1 MTADDHNLEREAR
14 ERGRYLERTS
24 DLTEREAHTD
34 SDGEPPSASV
44 IKSDRSPLL
53 PTSHASGGGYKNEIA
68 LKPTCQN
75 SRIRQQ
81 CYSAHRMKAHESGRT
96 VLPCTLCPP
105 QWHKTGTN
113 LCHVSTL
120 RNVGFYTNP
129 APRGDSDNV
138 IDTQNRVSGVTSPER
153 RLTSTP
159 LRGVPIATTTGRPV
173 ASTGAIHPQ
182 VLTLWYLA
190 LVLTLHLSRWFE
202 RNIQFTEPSHESRYR
217 KRLYAP

>member
-24 DLTEREAHTD
+24 DLTERESHTD
-34 SDGEPPSASV
+34 SDGEPPSESV

-53 PTSHASGGGYKNEIA
+53 PTSHASGGDYKNEIA
-68 LKPTCQN
+68 LKPMYQN

-129 APRGDSDNV
+129 APRGDQPKKCDQLRKPRVRGPQPRTPFHSNSSPSCTDSD
-138 IDTQNRVSGVTSPER
+138 DHR
-153 RLTSTP
+153 
-159 LRGVPIATTTGRPV
+159 TTGSVNRSDTPTGLKTLVSCSGFDVAFIPV
-173 ASTGAIHPQ
+173 VRTKHSVRRTIA
-182 VLTLWYLA
+182 
-190 LVLTLHLSRWFE
+190 
-202 RNIQFTEPSHESRYR
+202 
-217 KRLYAP
+217 